1 MPLAF
6 PLLAPMNA
14 CPRRS
19 LPVGARGIVE
29 CRYLHLTSLTVTLQ
43 ESYKESSRC
52 VFPNHL
58 GICLLAEARCEC
70 TRVKIVVS

>member
-29 CRYLHLTSLTVTLQ
+29 CRYLLLISLTVMLQ

-52 VFPNHL
+52 VFPYYL
-58 GICLLAEARCEC
+58 GICLLAGAKCEC